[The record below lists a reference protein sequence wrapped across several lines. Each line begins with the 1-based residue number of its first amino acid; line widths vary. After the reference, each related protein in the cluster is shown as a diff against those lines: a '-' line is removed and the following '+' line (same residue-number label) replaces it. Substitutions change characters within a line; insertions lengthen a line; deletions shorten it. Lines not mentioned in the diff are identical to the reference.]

1 MHESTIHQEAV
12 KQLVLSSNI
21 ILRTPYAQPSELILF
36 PANPFPTVTEL
47 SLSLSLPPSLPP
59 SLPLS
64 LSLYPSLSLSLPLPL
79 SFSLS
84 HSMFVCRGRTRDACS
99 PQPSFLTLTRNG
111 WHIFFLFAQLI
122 DAPLRHISSEPIPRP
137 GIAAPLSHQKK
148 KLSKKSAGT
157 GKI

>member
-1 MHESTIHQEAV
+1 MPSPQ
-12 KQLVLSSNI
+12 SSSFS
-21 ILRTPYAQPSELILF
+21 QPILF
-36 PANPFPTVTEL
+36 PQLRN
-47 SLSLSLPPSLPP
+47 SLSLSPSLPP
-59 SLPLS
+59 SLSPSLS
-64 LSLYPSLSLSLPLPL
+64 LSLCPSLSLSLPLPL

-148 KLSKKSAGT
+148 SCPKKALVPVKFRTPSPHLQRVQLP
-157 GKI
+157 